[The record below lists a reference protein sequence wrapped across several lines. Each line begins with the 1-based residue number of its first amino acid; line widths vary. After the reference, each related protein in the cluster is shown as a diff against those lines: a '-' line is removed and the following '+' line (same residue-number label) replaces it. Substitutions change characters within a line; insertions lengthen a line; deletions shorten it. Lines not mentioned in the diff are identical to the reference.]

1 MHQVNEGLI
10 KPCTAEHAQL
20 PGASYAVLRN
30 LRTCGLRCDL
40 FFSHAWDEGVYE
52 FIDSAL
58 KHWPE
63 NCHGAYFCCLSNP
76 QCLDLSPL
84 HGSGLETS
92 PFYKVLN
99 SEPKPRM
106 VMLANANTAIYE
118 RLWCVYEAHLAH
130 RLKIFV
136 RIATRCD

>member
-1 MHQVNEGLI
+1 MPIACSAARGEL
-10 KPCTAEHAQL
+10 CSAAEPQAT
-20 PGASYAVLRN
+20 G
-30 LRTCGLRCDL
+30 GLRCDL

-84 HGSGLETS
+84 HGRVETS